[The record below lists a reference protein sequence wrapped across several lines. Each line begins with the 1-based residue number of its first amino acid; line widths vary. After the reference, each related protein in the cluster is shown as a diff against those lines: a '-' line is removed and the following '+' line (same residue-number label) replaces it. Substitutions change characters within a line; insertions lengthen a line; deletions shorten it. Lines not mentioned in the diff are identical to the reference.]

1 MKISDIASKIRSYV
15 GIFLFVL
22 CCCNLYLAFRVS
34 SVVNLKSVV
43 VTNVVE
49 IASFPTNI
57 LDSVSSSNFPSSFLP
72 SSPTNTLPEPA
83 KPRQVLETSYQY
95 FLCSRRIGAY
105 MFGRPYYEGSPC
117 SYGRI
122 SQIYPDRI
130 ILSSGDWISNTFDQQ
145 SRKVV
150 KHDF

>member
-1 MKISDIASKIRSYV
+1 MKISDFVDKLRSFV
-15 GIFLFVL
+15 GLFLFVL
-22 CCCNLYLAFRVS
+22 CCCNFYLAFRVS

-49 IASFPTNI
+49 IASLSTNF
-57 LDSVSSSNFPSSFLP
+57 LSSVSSSNFPSLSILP
-72 SSPTNTLPEPA
+72 PSTNTVPEPV
-83 KPRQVLETSYQY
+83 KPRQVFETSYQY

-130 ILSSGDWISNTFDQQ
+130 ILSSGDWISNTFDQ
-145 SRKVV
+145 STRKVN